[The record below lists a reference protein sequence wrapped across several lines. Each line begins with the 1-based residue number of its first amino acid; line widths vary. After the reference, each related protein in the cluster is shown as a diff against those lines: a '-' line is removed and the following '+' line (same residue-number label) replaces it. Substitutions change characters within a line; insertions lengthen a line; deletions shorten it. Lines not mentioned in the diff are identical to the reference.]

1 MKSTPIVRTIM
12 VVEDVD
18 FVPTQTD
25 SKMILTQPTLNFNVP
40 FIPTQL
46 SFSIVVSISDFDRE
60 ASYNVELKLKDTDG
74 VYLNSLSWEIKDMSE
89 ASEVPT
95 GGIIVAGIKNL
106 PIHKEGKHDIEL
118 FIGDEKIGEGFFTV
132 FKIRG

>member
-1 MKSTPIVRTIM
+1 MKNKPIVRSIM

-18 FVPTQTD
+18 FVPAQAD
-25 SKMILTQPTLNFNVP
+25 SKMIITQPILNFNVP

-60 ASYNVELKLKDTDG
+60 ASYNVELKLKDMDG
-74 VYLNSLSWEIKDMSE
+74 TYLNSLSWEIKDMSE

-95 GGIIVAGIKNL
+95 GGIIVAGMKNL
-106 PIHKEGKHDIEL
+106 PIHKEGKYDIEL
-118 FIGDEKIGEGFFTV
+118 FIDDEKIGEEFFTI